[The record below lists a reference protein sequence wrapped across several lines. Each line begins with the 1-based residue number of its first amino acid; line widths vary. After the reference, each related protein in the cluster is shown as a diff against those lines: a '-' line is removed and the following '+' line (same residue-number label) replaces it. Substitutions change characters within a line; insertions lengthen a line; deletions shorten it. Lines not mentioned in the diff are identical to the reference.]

1 MFPDQFTIDNKK
13 KFYAKF
19 RAFSSIK
26 MVFSLP
32 LTLLVLEIFKVK
44 VVTFSPISAYISWR
58 DVNYQCFWWEFRI
71 FDHSHR
77 FLGPKNPYLDTK
89 NSKIGL
95 ETPKLIKDNPWNRI
109 LRSHLTYL
117 YFRDWILSNLGVIR
131 PILEFLVSR

>member
-1 MFPDQFTIDNKK
+1 
-13 KFYAKF
+13 
-19 RAFSSIK
+19 

-117 YFRDWILSNLGVIR
+117 YFRDWILSNFGVSR
-131 PILEFLVSR
+131 PILEFLVSRWGFLGPRNRWEWSKLRNSHQKH